1 MDLLLVDEL
10 QSVFD
15 GSQEAEGVG
24 HLRRVDIVDVSGSHH
39 LAQRVE
45 GVRPSQ
51 IGIEMTMDELE
62 QLDRELDIA
71 DAAGAA
77 FEFAPRQPF
86 ARHLRLG
93 PGFHRPQRTE
103 RVSIEGARPE

>member
-15 GSQEAEGVG
+15 GSQQAQRMC
-24 HLRRVDIVDVSGSHH
+24 HLCRVDIVDVSGTHH
-39 LAQRVE
+39 LVQCLE

-51 IGIEMTMDELE
+51 VGIEMTVDELE
-62 QLDRELDIA
+62 QLDRELDVA
-71 DAAGAA
+71 DSAGAA

-93 PGFHRPQRTE
+93 PGFHSPQRTE